1 MTHNLTLIFQHAYI
15 VQISLLNV
23 SREYVYE
30 DNEYGERMTGTSKA
44 IKIEEDNSNRKA
56 KSKYIF

>member
-23 SREYVYE
+23 LREYVYE